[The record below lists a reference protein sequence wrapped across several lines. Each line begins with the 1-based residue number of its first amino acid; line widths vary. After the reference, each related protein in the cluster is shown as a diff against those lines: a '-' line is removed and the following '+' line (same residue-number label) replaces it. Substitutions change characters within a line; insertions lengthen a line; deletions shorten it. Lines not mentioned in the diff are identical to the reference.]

1 MNDSP
6 KYNVRNVIANLLRY
20 ISAIQSVQYW
30 VARDITHPT
39 DYNRRCVENAMMVKD
54 IAWEN
59 LPYEAKNSIKHMSK
73 HYTKEAG

>member
-1 MNDSP
+1 
-6 KYNVRNVIANLLRY
+6 
-20 ISAIQSVQYW
+20 
-30 VARDITHPT
+30 
-39 DYNRRCVENAMMVKD
+39 MMVKD